1 VFQLDESRISI
12 SKYTSFLQYLRSSL
26 ADMEEPSPP
35 EPLNRPL
42 RLLSL
47 DGGGIRG
54 ISELVILQEIM
65 HRVGR
70 ALKVETPL
78 PADYFDMICGTSTGG

>member
-1 VFQLDESRISI
+1 MEP
-12 SKYTSFLQYLRSSL
+12 TTLQ
-26 ADMEEPSPP
+26 EQ
-35 EPLNRPL
+35 LNRPL

-54 ISELVILQEIM
+54 ISELVILEEIM
-65 HRVGR
+65 HRVDQ
-70 ALKVETPL
+70 ALKQETPVLQGQKEEISLL

>member
-1 VFQLDESRISI
+1 
-12 SKYTSFLQYLRSSL
+12 
-26 ADMEEPSPP
+26 MELTTREPQD
-35 EPLNRPL
+35 RPL

-54 ISELVILQEIM
+54 ISELVILEEIM
-65 HRVGR
+65 HRVNQV
-70 ALKVETPL
+70 LKQETPSLPGQKENISLL

>member
-1 VFQLDESRISI
+1 
-12 SKYTSFLQYLRSSL
+12 
-26 ADMEEPSPP
+26 MEEPSPP

-65 HRVGR
+65 HHVGR

>member
-1 VFQLDESRISI
+1 
-12 SKYTSFLQYLRSSL
+12 
-26 ADMEEPSPP
+26 MELTTQKSQD
-35 EPLNRPL
+35 RPL

-54 ISELVILQEIM
+54 ISELVILGEIM
-65 HRVGR
+65 HRVEQV
-70 ALKVETPL
+70 LKQETPRLPGQKEKISLL

>member
-1 VFQLDESRISI
+1 MTGCGRLFEINAQ
-12 SKYTSFLQYLRSSL
+12 FLQLCGPSL
-26 ADMEEPSPP
+26 ANMESTTPP
-35 EPLNRPL
+35 ESVNRPL

-54 ISELVILQEIM
+54 ISELVILEEIM

-70 ALKVETPL
+70 VLKVETPL

>member
-1 VFQLDESRISI
+1 MEPISP
-12 SKYTSFLQYLRSSL
+12 
-26 ADMEEPSPP
+26 EEPP
-35 EPLNRPL
+35 NRPL

-70 ALKVETPL
+70 VMKVETPL